1 MRLTN
6 TMRTAFVRAAMQ
18 DVPQVDY
25 TEQIRSAAIDY
36 AVAKMPPK
44 IRAIWNDKELRGYI
58 KIEHNTVGG
67 VAVAMPGDYVTYEEL
82 YTACKSVI
90 AQHKAQRTER
100 DNLTTKL
107 TGVANSCATRK
118 ALADALPEFAK
129 YLPPEETP
137 INRSMPALANVVADF
152 MKAGW
157 PKGHKPSPA
166 AAQPR
171 KGARK

>member
-25 TEQIRSAAIDY
+25 TEQIRTVAIDY
-36 AVAKMPPK
+36 AVAKLPPK
-44 IRAIWNDKELRGYI
+44 IRAIWNDKDLRGHVGTSQI
-58 KIEHNTVGG
+58 FVGG
-67 VAVAMPGDYVTYEEL
+67 AYIAIPGDGMTEEERH
-82 YTACKSVI
+82 TAFGSLI
-90 AQHKAQRTER
+90 AMRKAQQTEL
-100 DNLTTKL
+100 DNLATKL

-157 PKGHKPSPA
+157 PKGHKPNPA